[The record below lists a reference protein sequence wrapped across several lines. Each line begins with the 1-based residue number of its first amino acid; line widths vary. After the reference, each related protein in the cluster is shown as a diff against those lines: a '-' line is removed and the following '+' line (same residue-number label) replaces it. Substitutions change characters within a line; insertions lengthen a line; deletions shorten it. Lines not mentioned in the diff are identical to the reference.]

1 MDAGVKPR
9 RLYNRGSILAPLR
22 TGTDPPMI
30 GRIFTVGGLTLLSRL
45 TGFARDIV
53 LAAVLGAGPIADAF
67 FVALRLPNHFRAIFA
82 EGAFNAAFVPAYARI
97 RQQGGPDLAKLFADR
112 VFTLLFVSE
121 VALLAIALVFTP
133 TVISLLAPGFSDD
146 PGRFAPAVE
155 LTRITFPYLLLV
167 SLVTLYGGILNALSR
182 FAAAAAAPILLN
194 LSMIMTLATATFF
207 PTPGHAAAWGVL
219 IAGFLEV
226 LLVGGDALRNG
237 VMTVFRRPKWDDDV
251 RRFFKALV
259 PATVGSAGVQIAL
272 FADTIIASF
281 LAAGA
286 LSALY
291 YADRLNQLPI
301 GVIGIAVGTVLLPE
315 MASRIAVDDE
325 AGARRAQNRAI
336 ELTLLLSIPCLVA
349 FLMIPD
355 LIMRALFMRGKFTAA
370 DATAAGQTLAAYAL
384 GLLPFVLIRSVT
396 ATFLAR
402 GDTATPVKASLT
414 AVVVNVGFKVLLM
427 GSLAQVGLAL
437 ATSIGAWLNLV
448 LVGWFAVREGH
459 FTFTAGLRIAVA
471 KLAVA
476 GFMLAGT
483 LWLAQRPVARLVA
496 DWPSWR
502 DESTLAALALI
513 GGVVYVAIILALFG
527 PQWLAALRAHKRPS
541 APLAPPPPTD

>member
-1 MDAGVKPR
+1 
-9 RLYNRGSILAPLR
+9 
-22 TGTDPPMI
+22 MI
-30 GRIFTVGGLTLLSRL
+30 GRIFTVGGLTLVSRL

-97 RQQGGPDLAKLFADR
+97 RQQGGSDCAKLFADR
-112 VFTLLFVSE
+112 VFSLLFASQII
-121 VALLAIALVFTP
+121 LLAAALVFTP
-133 TVISLLAPGFSDD
+133 TLIKLLAPGFTQD
-146 PGRFAPAVE
+146 PGRFTLAVE

-194 LSMIMTLATATFF
+194 LSMMLTLAVVVLF

-219 IAGFLEV
+219 LAGILEL
-226 LLVGGDALRNG
+226 LLVGGDAWRND
-237 VMTVFRRPKWDDDV
+237 VMAMFRWPRWDADV

-259 PATVGSAGVQIAL
+259 PATIGSAGVQIAL

-281 LAAGA
+281 LSAGA

-315 MASRIAVDDE
+315 MAGRIAAGDE
-325 AGARRAQNRAI
+325 AGARRAQDRAI

-349 FLMIPD
+349 FLLIPE

-370 DATAAGQTLAAYAL
+370 DATAAGATLAAYAF

-402 GDTATPVKASLT
+402 GDTATPVKAALT
-414 AVVVNVGFKVLLM
+414 AVGVNVAFKVLLVAP
-427 GSLAQVGLAL
+427 LAQAGLAL
-437 ATSIGAWLNLV
+437 ATSIGAWLNFALV
-448 LVGWFAVREGH
+448 AWFAARHGHLAIGPRLRASGVRLAA
-459 FTFTAGLRIAVA
+459 AGCV
-471 KLAVA
+471 LAIV
-476 GFMLAGT
+476 
-483 LWLAQRPVARLVA
+483 LWLATKSVARM
-496 DWPSWR
+496 WPAGAPLR
-502 DESTLAALALI
+502 DAGALAALAALGAI
-513 GGVVYVAIILALFG
+513 VYGGTLAILFG
-527 PQWLAALRAHKRPS
+527 KEWLAALGRHRSKK
-541 APLAPPPPTD
+541 